1 MYSDQERQARRLA
14 YNSIVV
20 SGLCAVGM
28 VLTGPIGWSF
38 FGTTAIASQTVAL
51 SQIAKAKKERERAL
65 LEEEAKRNS

>member
-1 MYSDQERQARRLA
+1 LA
-14 YNSIVV
+14 SKSIVV

-28 VLTGPIGWSF
+28 VLTGPIGWAV
-38 FGTTAIASQTVAL
+38 FGTTAVVSQSVAL